1 LAEGSVVPDWQIYP
15 NSDIIFVAS
24 TAFSDRLM
32 GELSNQLLK
41 AKPGTVVITLSKPLM
56 CGKDDFAL
64 KFERP
69 YKFGWGSNVQVFIH
83 VKKR

>member
-1 LAEGSVVPDWQIYP
+1 
-15 NSDIIFVAS
+15 
-24 TAFSDRLM
+24 M

-56 CGKDDFAL
+56 CGEDDFAL

-83 VKKR
+83 IKKR